1 MKAPAGIARR
11 VGSIVV
17 AVGAV
22 LTTALSTAGC
32 ATGQHAATAEETPAI
47 DGAIGTVG
55 SIDLRGV
62 GILAPDS
69 GAASYPQGAN
79 AAMTL
84 AIVNTSTK
92 PDTLTSITSPAAS
105 GWVLLDGNTTLL
117 PVAPSSSGTS
127 TGPPVVG
134 AVPPQVVTIE
144 PGRSVAFALP
154 SSTQSLFLTGLKQ
167 QLYTASSVPVTFSF
181 QTAGAITITVP
192 VQLTQAPGS
201 STLPAPSGA
210 PE

>member
-1 MKAPAGIARR
+1 MKAPAGIAGR

-117 PVAPSSSGTS
+117 PVAPSSSGTG

-181 QTAGAITITVP
+181 QTAGEITITVP
-192 VQLTQAPGS
+192 VQLTPAPGS

>member
-1 MKAPAGIARR
+1 VKAPAGIAGR

-117 PVAPSSSGTS
+117 PVAPSSSGTG

-181 QTAGAITITVP
+181 QTAGEITITVP
-192 VQLTQAPGS
+192 VQLTPAPGS

>member
-192 VQLTQAPGS
+192 VQLTRAPGS

>member
-117 PVAPSSSGTS
+117 PVAPSSSTSSTDASYSTS
-127 TGPPVVG
+127 TPIAS
-134 AVPPQVVTIE
+134 AV
-144 PGRSVAFALP
+144 
-154 SSTQSLFLTGLKQ
+154 
-167 QLYTASSVPVTFSF
+167 
-181 QTAGAITITVP
+181 
-192 VQLTQAPGS
+192 
-201 STLPAPSGA
+201 
-210 PE
+210 